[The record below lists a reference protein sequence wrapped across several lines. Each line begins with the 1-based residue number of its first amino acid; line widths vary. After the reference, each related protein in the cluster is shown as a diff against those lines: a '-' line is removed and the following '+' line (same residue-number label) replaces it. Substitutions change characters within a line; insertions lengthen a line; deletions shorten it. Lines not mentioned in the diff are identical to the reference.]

1 MNNIKNDLKLNN
13 NSYDIIVIGGGHA
26 GVEAALA
33 CARLN
38 NKTLMLVGN
47 ISKIASMPC
56 NPSIGGPAKGIIVRE
71 IDALGGEMG
80 IATDKTLLQLKM
92 LNSSKGPAVR
102 ALRAQADK
110 STYPKYMQDVV
121 FNTPNLDVKEGYVTS
136 LLTENK
142 NKITGVVFE
151 GEEIYAKAVII
162 ASGTYLASCVLCG
175 FTSTPSG
182 PEDQPTTTELSE
194 SLRDL
199 GIELIRLKTGTPPRI
214 QKDSI
219 DYSKMSIQ
227 YGDEKLYKFSETTDS
242 IRPLEKQVVCYL
254 TYTTPET
261 HKIIRDNLGKSSMYS
276 GLVTGVGP
284 RYCPS
289 IEDKLVRFADKE
301 RHQLFIEPEGSLI
314 DEMYVQGFS
323 TSMPH
328 DIQELMVH
336 SLPGL
341 ENAVITKYAYAIE
354 YDAINPLQLKASLEI
369 KNVEGLFFAGQV
381 NGTSG
386 YEEAACQGLMAGINA
401 SLKLQGKEP
410 LVLRRDE
417 AYTGVLI
424 DDLITKGVRDPYRML
439 TSRAEFRLLLRHD
452 NSEQRL
458 LEHGHNVGLISE
470 ERYQNYISKEQ
481 KKQNLID
488 VLKENYITP
497 TQEVNKYFTDKNVSL
512 LTGKVSGYDLL
523 KRPEIDFSDIK
534 VLFPNIDVDL
544 DETSLEQILI
554 SIKYEGY
561 IIKEYKQAK
570 KFQVL
575 ETKKIPNDIDYDL
588 IPNIA
593 SEARDKLKKVKPETI
608 SQASRISGVNPSDI
622 SILLVYLESRKSND
636 NNG

>member
-1 MNNIKNDLKLNN
+1 MNKKE
-13 NSYDIIVIGGGHA
+13 YDIIVIGGGHA
-26 GVEAALA
+26 GIEAALA
-33 CARLN
+33 CARTN
-38 NKTLMLVGN
+38 NKTLMLVGSIKRIGN
-47 ISKIASMPC
+47 MPC

-110 STYPKYMQDVV
+110 STYPQYMQTLALS
-121 FNTPNLDVKEGYVTS
+121 TPNLDVKEGYVTS
-136 LLTENK
+136 LIAEDNTVK
-142 NKITGVVFE
+142 GVVFE
-151 GEEIYAKAVII
+151 NEEIYAKAVII
-162 ASGTYLASCVLCG
+162 ASGTYLSSCVLCG
-175 FTSTPSG
+175 STSRPSG
-182 PEDQPTTTELSE
+182 PDNEPTTTLLSQ
-194 SLRDL
+194 SLRSL
-199 GIELIRLKTGTPPRI
+199 GLELIRLKTGTPPRI

-219 DYSKMSIQ
+219 NYDVLEPQ
-227 YGDEKLYKFSETTDS
+227 YGDKKLYRFSNTTEH
-242 IRPLEKQVVCYL
+242 IKPLYEQVVCYL

-261 HKIIRDNLGKSSMYS
+261 HKIIRDNLLKSSMYS

-289 IEDKLVRFADKE
+289 IEDKIVRFADKE
-301 RHQLFIEPEGSLI
+301 RHQLFIEPEGTQI
-314 DEMYVQGFS
+314 DEMYLQGFS

-341 ENAVITKYAYAIE
+341 EHAIIKKYAYAIE
-354 YDAINPLQLKASLEI
+354 YDAINPLELKSNLETKKI
-369 KNVEGLFFAGQV
+369 NNLFFAGQV

-417 AYTGVLI
+417 AYIGVLI

-458 LEHGHNVGLISE
+458 IKYGHDVGLIGE
-470 ERYQNYISKEQ
+470 DRYQKFLDKENNKNNLV
-481 KKQNLID
+481 KK
-488 VLKENYITP
+488 LKEIKLTP
-497 TQEVNKYFTDKNVSL
+497 TQNVIKYLEEHNMGPMNVKTSA
-512 LTGKVSGYDLL
+512 YDLL
-523 KRPEIDFSDIK
+523 KRPEMTLDNIED
-534 VLFPNIDVDL
+534 LFGIVVEL
-544 DETSLEQILI
+544 DNDSKEELEIA
-554 SIKYEGY
+554 IKYEGY
-561 IIKEYKQAK
+561 IAKEYKLAQ
-570 KFQVL
+570 KFQVM
-575 ETKKIPNDIDYDL
+575 ETKKIPSDIDYDS

-593 SEARDKLKKVKPETI
+593 SEAKDKLKKVKPETI

-622 SILLVYLESRKSND
+622 SILLVYLESKK
-636 NNG
+636 NNGTNK